1 MEDDKTILIH
11 FLEDVIPF
19 RFLPG
24 KKLDE
29 LSGKMIP
36 VPGPAGEILSLA
48 GDGGIRPENASEPGI
63 LFVLKGT
70 LQLLE
75 QQEDG
80 AIEIRDRLG
89 SGRFLGE
96 WELLFGGTRGYSLR
110 LEDDCSLC
118 FLVGSEFLSLIRNY
132 PPFARGLSS
141 LLRDRQGV
149 FQAFDR
155 FRAELT
161 RGIAFGH
168 VDLEDLLPLYADLNP
183 ALHPGASDEDVPD
196 PGALQYAVRRLPE
209 NITRTF
215 AFLLR
220 DELPEVFTPPD
231 RFFQPQPSPGRRRA
245 VWEMLPGKNL
255 VLLRSGLSDITD
267 LITLMCLYA
276 TEARKLRKHMY
287 DVSAFGYLK
296 TWLEQPD
303 SFAENGNEVSDEAVS
318 LLRRLRFQPDMIDQL
333 LAVWPGHSIRRL
345 YEIAVHRE
353 MFSIDVRRQRNSY
366 NSRRTESWTSQI
378 WKAAEKLIGASPND
392 LDEAYPVHIVS
403 SNTHSLT
410 NCLNPWF
417 REHGEQIIRWAES
430 VEHPVCG
437 YRWKYREDMMY
448 ALARDYFQE
457 HPGERELFEIRA
469 RQAGIVRLEKT
480 LATGIEVQLIDGT
493 KARGAGM
500 DTLLPET
507 SSSGRC
513 LIVNID
519 YAFGEQAEHI
529 LRNLILL
536 FHRNIRS
543 VNFLG
548 KAGAL
553 VGGRGDILIPSS
565 FIHQQGDELQA
576 PIPLDER
583 QLGRLEQAIGKERVH
598 PGPMVTVEG
607 TLLQNRMMLN
617 YYRHLWSAVGIE
629 MEGSFYHHEVV
640 EAQHSGLL
648 PRDMPQRYFYYVSDL
663 PLGGGH
669 NLSVPMAA
677 AEGVPP
683 LYGVTREVL
692 RGIWDDIP

>member
-1 MEDDKTILIH
+1 MEDDRTILIH

-24 KKLDE
+24 KKLLE
-29 LSGKMIP
+29 LSEKMVP
-36 VPGPAGEILSLA
+36 VAGSAGGILSLA
-48 GDGGIRPENASEPGI
+48 GDGGIRPESASEPGI
-63 LFVLKGT
+63 VFVLKGS

-75 QQEDG
+75 QREDG
-80 AIEIRDRLG
+80 TLEIRDRLG

-110 LEDDCSLC
+110 LENDCSLC
-118 FLVGSEFLSLIRNY
+118 FLDGSEFLSLIREY

-155 FRAELT
+155 FRAELS

-168 VDLEDLLPLYADLNP
+168 VDLEDLLPLYGDLNP
-183 ALHPGASDEDVPD
+183 ALHPGASDADEPD
-196 PGALQYAVRRLPE
+196 PAALQYAVKRLPN

-220 DELPEVFTPPD
+220 DELPEEFSPPD

-287 DVSAFGYLK
+287 AVSAFGYLK
-296 TWLEQPD
+296 TWLEQPGTVD
-303 SFAENGNEVSDEAVS
+303 KKGVENRQQAE
-318 LLRRLRFQPDMIDQL
+318 QL
-333 LAVWPGHSIRRL
+333 LARLGFNADMAGKLLSVWPGHSIQRL

-353 MFSIDVRRQRNSY
+353 MFSIDIRRQRNSY

-378 WKAAEKLIGASPND
+378 RRAAEKLIGASPND
-392 LDEAYPVHIVS
+392 LDDDYPVHIVS

-417 REHGEQIIRWAES
+417 REQGERIIQWAES
-430 VEHPVCG
+430 SGHPVCG
-437 YRWKYREDMMY
+437 YRWKNRQDMMY
-448 ALARDYFQE
+448 ALGRDFLQE
-457 HPGERELFEIRA
+457 HPEERDAFELRA
-469 RQAGIVRLEKT
+469 REAGIVRLEKT
-480 LATGIEVQLIDGT
+480 LATGIEVQLIDGA
-493 KARGAGM
+493 KARGRGM
-500 DTLLPET
+500 DSLLPESA
-507 SSSGRC
+507 SSDPC

-553 VGGRGDILIPSS
+553 AGRRGDILIPTS

-576 PIPLDER
+576 PIPPDRL
-583 QLGRLEQAIGKERVH
+583 QLQRLEAAIGAERVH

-648 PRDMPQRYFYYVSDL
+648 PKDMPQRYFYYVSDL
-663 PLGGGH
+663 PLGTGH
-669 NLSVPMAA
+669 NLSTPMAA

-683 LYGVTREVL
+683 LYAVTREVL
-692 RGIWDDIP
+692 RGIWEDQ